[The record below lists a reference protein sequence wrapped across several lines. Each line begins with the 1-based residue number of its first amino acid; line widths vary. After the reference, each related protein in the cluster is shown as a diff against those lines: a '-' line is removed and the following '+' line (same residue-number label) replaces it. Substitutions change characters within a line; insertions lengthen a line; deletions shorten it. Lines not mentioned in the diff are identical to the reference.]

1 MKKGKMVMIVT
12 IGAICFILSLIM
24 FMQFKVV
31 NETDIT
37 AIENMRE
44 TELRT
49 ELSNW
54 KEKYEEIN
62 LKYQE
67 VVAKINEYDK
77 ETVSDAEKEELLN
90 NELEQVKIIAGKTD
104 IEGEE
109 IIISFNNQEEENKIE
124 VNDLLIIINS
134 LKAAGAEA
142 ISINDERIVNMTDI
156 VSINDKFIKVNSQR
170 IEMPY
175 IIKAI
180 GNQTYLE
187 SALLGSGGYVDE
199 LKKLGYNISMGKD
212 KLVIYKYEDEFT
224 TKYIN

>member
-12 IGAICFILSLIM
+12 IGCICFILSLIM

-67 VVAKINEYDK
+67 VVTKINEYDK
-77 ETVSDAEKEELLN
+77 ETASDAEKEELLN
-90 NELEQVKIIAGKTD
+90 KELEQANIIAGKTD
-104 IEGEE
+104 VEGKG
-109 IIISFNNQEEENKIE
+109 IIITINESEEDKIE
-124 VNDLLIIINS
+124 VNDLLIIINT
-134 LKAAGAEA
+134 LKASGAEA

-156 VSINDKFIKVNSQR
+156 VSINDTFIKVNSQR
-170 IEMPY
+170 IEIPY
-175 IIKAI
+175 VIKAI

-187 SALLGSGGYVDE
+187 GALLGSGGYVDE
-199 LKKLGYNISMGKD
+199 LKKLGYNISMEKD
-212 KLVIYKYEDEFT
+212 NMVIYKYEDEFS
-224 TKYIN
+224 TKYIS

>member
-67 VVAKINEYDK
+67 VVTKINEYDK
-77 ETVSDAEKEELLN
+77 ETASDAEKEELLN
-90 NELEQVKIIAGKTD
+90 KELEQANIIAGKTD
-104 IEGEE
+104 VEGKG
-109 IIISFNNQEEENKIE
+109 IIITINESEEDKIE
-124 VNDLLIIINS
+124 VNDLLIIINT
-134 LKAAGAEA
+134 LKASGAEA

-156 VSINDKFIKVNSQR
+156 VSINDTFIKVNSQR
-170 IEMPY
+170 IEIPY
-175 IIKAI
+175 VIKAI

-187 SALLGSGGYVDE
+187 GALLGSGGYVDE
-199 LKKLGYNISMGKD
+199 LKKLGYNISMEKD
-212 KLVIYKYEDEFT
+212 NMVIYKYEDEFS
-224 TKYIN
+224 TKYIS

>member
-1 MKKGKMVMIVT
+1 MKNGKMVMIVT
-12 IGAICFILSLIM
+12 IGVLCFILSLIM

-54 KEKYEEIN
+54 KEQYEEID
-62 LKYQE
+62 LKYQD
-67 VVAKINEYDK
+67 VISKINEYDK
-77 ETVSDAEKEELLN
+77 EAVSDTEKEELLN
-90 NELEQVKIIAGKTD
+90 AELEQMKIISGKTD
-104 IEGEE
+104 VEGKGIVIKINESEE
-109 IIISFNNQEEENKIE
+109 ADKIE
-124 VNDLLIIINS
+124 VSDLLSIINS

-156 VSINDKFIKVNSQR
+156 VSINNAFIKVNSQR

-187 SALLGSGGYVDE
+187 SALLGSGGYIDR
-199 LKKLGYNISMGKD
+199 LKKLGYNISMEKD
-212 KLVIYKYEDEFT
+212 NITIYKYEDEFS

>member
-12 IGAICFILSLIM
+12 IGCICFILSLIM

-67 VVAKINEYDK
+67 VVTKINEYDK
-77 ETVSDAEKEELLN
+77 ETASDAEKEELLN
-90 NELEQVKIIAGKTD
+90 KELEQANIIAGKTD
-104 IEGEE
+104 VEGKG
-109 IIISFNNQEEENKIE
+109 IIITINESEEDKIE
-124 VNDLLIIINS
+124 VNDLLIIINT
-134 LKAAGAEA
+134 LKASGAEA

-156 VSINDKFIKVNSQR
+156 VSINDTFIKVNSQR
-170 IEMPY
+170 IEIPY
-175 IIKAI
+175 VIKAI

-199 LKKLGYNISMGKD
+199 LKKLGYNISMEKD
-212 KLVIYKYEDEFT
+212 NMVIYKYEDEFS
-224 TKYIN
+224 TKYIS

>member
-1 MKKGKMVMIVT
+1 MRKDKVVMIVV
-12 IGAICFILSLIM
+12 IGIICFILSLIM

-62 LKYQE
+62 SKYQE
-67 VVAKINEYDK
+67 VLTKINEYNE
-77 ETVSDAEKEELLN
+77 ETDSDAEKEELLN
-90 NELEQVKIIAGKTD
+90 KELEQAYIIAGKTD
-104 IEGEE
+104 VKGDG
-109 IIISFNNQEEENKIE
+109 IIITINDYGDENTID
-124 VNDLLIIINS
+124 VSNLLLIINS

-156 VSINDKFIKVNSQR
+156 VSINDTFIKVNSQR

-187 SALLGSGGYVDE
+187 SALLGSGGYVDV
-199 LKKLGYNISMGKD
+199 LKKLGYNITIEKD
-212 KLVIYKYEDEFT
+212 NFVIYKYEDEFS